1 MPRFDVTKEGEAVLR
16 SLDINR
22 FKGSSMGNKAALK
35 AIILAAGEGKRLRPY
50 TQDRPKCLV
59 EIDGRSLLDRQL
71 AVLAT
76 EAFDLIVLIGGY
88 RVEML
93 KRPGIES
100 RANPR
105 YSETNMVWTLF
116 CAEEDL
122 DGDVL
127 LCYGDIVYSRGILQA
142 ILSSKADIAVAID
155 LDWESYW
162 HARNENPLD
171 DAETLKLAAD
181 GRILEIGQK
190 PKSLDEIEGQYMG
203 LMKFSAKGTQ
213 LLKKTFH
220 EAKTAG
226 ALRGKS
232 LEKAYMTDLLQA
244 MIDRHYRLD
253 AVPVHGGWVEVDTVS
268 DLLSETT
275 KRRLDLISNS
285 I

>member
-1 MPRFDVTKEGEAVLR
+1 
-16 SLDINR
+16 
-22 FKGSSMGNKAALK
+22 MGNKIGLR
-35 AIILAAGEGKRLRPY
+35 AIILAAGEGTRLRPY
-50 TQDRPKCLV
+50 TLDRPKCLV
-59 EIDGRSLLDRQL
+59 EVDGVSLLDRQL

-76 EAFDLIVLIGGY
+76 APIQPIVLIGGY

-93 KRPGIES
+93 KRSGIEI

-105 YSETNMVWTLF
+105 YAETNMVWTLF

-122 DGDVL
+122 EGDVL
-127 LCYGDIVYSRGILQA
+127 LCYGDIVYSREILEA
-142 ILSSKADIAVAID
+142 LLNSKADIAVAID

-162 HARNENPLD
+162 RARNEDPLA

-181 GRILEIGQK
+181 GQILEIGQK
-190 PKSLDEIEGQYMG
+190 PKSLAEIEGQYMG
-203 LMKFSAKGTQ
+203 LMKFSPKGTQ

-220 EAKTAG
+220 DAKSTG

-244 MIDRHYRLD
+244 MIDLHYRLD

-275 KRRLDLISNS
+275 KHRLDLIYKP